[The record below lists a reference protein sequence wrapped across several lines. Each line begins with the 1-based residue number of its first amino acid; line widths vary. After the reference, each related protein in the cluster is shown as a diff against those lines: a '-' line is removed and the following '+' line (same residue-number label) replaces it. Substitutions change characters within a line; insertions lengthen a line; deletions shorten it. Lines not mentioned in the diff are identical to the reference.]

1 MTTKSASYPGL
12 EESDIM
18 RAMVE
23 LVESAGDAGLPD
35 DELYAALEQLES
47 LLVSAATWS
56 LWSDGTTRVGWDA
69 AAGDLTWRL
78 AEGGP
83 VVSDGGRR

>member
-1 MTTKSASYPGL
+1 MTTKNTSGYNL
-12 EESDIM
+12 EESDAK
-18 RAMVE
+18 RAIVE

-47 LLVSAATWS
+47 LLVSAAMWS
-56 LWSDGTTRVGWDA
+56 LWSDGTTRVGWNA